1 MAVDIDVVIENGV
14 RVIGGGGSR
23 FGVSLDTFVGNINEN
38 GEYTANTDPIVFNGD
53 GIKQIAG
60 IFAPNFTNVLNLVG
74 FYMNDLEIITDE
86 ALMNM
91 CAYSG
96 VVDFGLDSLVEIKYA
111 GAMELFSGCPLT
123 EAHVD
128 NLVRIDGDNAAQRMF
143 AGHWDGSSVLKK
155 ARMNSLE
162 YISGYY
168 AANSLFAYNHQ
179 LDEILLPKLR
189 VVRGEM
195 AGYFMLEQTA
205 LKTYTFES
213 LEEATGRAC
222 LAGLFD
228 NCPELESVYFP
239 KLKIVEETVF
249 SERYNWSPD
258 YPYQNAFGNCPKLR
272 EIHFRADMEDVI
284 KGLFGYAQK
293 WGAEQAQI
301 IFDL

>member
-14 RVIGGGGSR
+14 RVIDGGTR
-23 FGVSLDTFVGNINEN
+23 FGVSLNTFVGKVNER
-38 GEYTANTDPIVFNGD
+38 GEYEANTDPFVFNGE

-60 IFAPNFTNVLNLVG
+60 FFAPNFSGVSNLVG
-74 FYMNDLEIITDE
+74 FYMNDLEIITDG
-86 ALMNM
+86 ALQNT
-91 CAYSG
+91 CQNSG
-96 VVDFGLDSLVEIKYA
+96 VVDFGLNSLVEIRYA
-111 GAMELFSGCPLT
+111 GATQLFDGCLLE

-128 NLVRIDGDNAAQRMF
+128 KLVRIDGDYAAQRMF
-143 AGHWDGSSVLKK
+143 GGHWDGASVLKK
-155 ARMNSLE
+155 ASMNNLE

-189 VVRGEM
+189 IIRGEM
-195 AGYFMLEQTA
+195 AAYFMMEQTA

-239 KLKIVEETVF
+239 KLQIVDETVF
-249 SERYNWSPD
+249 SERYDWSPD